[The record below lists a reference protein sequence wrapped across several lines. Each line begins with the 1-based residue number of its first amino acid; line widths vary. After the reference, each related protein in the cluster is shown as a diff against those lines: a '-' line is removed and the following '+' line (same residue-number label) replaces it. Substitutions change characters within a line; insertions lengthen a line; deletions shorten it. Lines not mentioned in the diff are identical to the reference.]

1 MTPQQIHIIDQ
12 VLRQFGVW
20 MTDEQIALLVDQLA
34 RRGLVIEERP
44 G

>member
-1 MTPQQIHIIDQ
+1 MTPKKIHIIDQ

-20 MTDEQIALLVDQLA
+20 MTDEQIALPADMLA

-44 G
+44 E

>member
-1 MTPQQIHIIDQ
+1 MSPQQIHIIDQ

-20 MTDEQIALLVDQLA
+20 MTDEQITLLADLLA

-44 G
+44 E